1 MEDGELQRV
10 VPGVRTWESV
20 QRGDPDA
27 LDRLFEHWMASILQ
41 WCRRLGGPRVDPE
54 QAAQDICIVVL
65 AKVGQVERPAQLPAW
80 LFAVTRRVL
89 ARHRRWVWAQ
99 RWIPGVAPER
109 PAPGGGPDQHAILS
123 EESKAVQQILQE
135 MPEDLRNVLVL
146 ADLDERPDTEVA
158 VMLDLKVGTAKS
170 RLRRARALFREKATN
185 RGLGRTW
192 GEE

>member
-10 VPGVRTWESV
+10 VPGVRSWESV

-27 LDRLFEHWMASILQ
+27 LDRLFEHWTAPILQ
-41 WCRRLGGPRVDPE
+41 WCRRMGGPRVDAE
-54 QAAQDICIVVL
+54 QAAQDICLVVL

-99 RWIPGVAPER
+99 RWIPGIAPER
-109 PAPGGGPDQHAILS
+109 AAPGGGPEKQAILS
-123 EESKAVQQILQE
+123 EESEVVQRILEE

-158 VMLDLKVGTAKS
+158 DMLDLKLGTAKS
-170 RLRRARALFREKATN
+170 RLRRARALFREQASNK
-185 RGLGRTW
+185 GLGTTW